1 MKQNQNKSNPLTDQS
16 IIRIT
21 FICFCSEE
29 TIFKVYYDNTVEY
42 VRMIHVKTVCKT
54 LLEKLT
60 TWIFFSPK
68 RFSRSVQNFILC
80 KSHLPRRVSLISRV
94 KQGKALN
101 WISKQQKHSTVRMY
115 AEKKSYSFCMIFTTL
130 SECEN
135 KIMLNMVQHHQKDQQ
150 MNQ

>member
-1 MKQNQNKSNPLTDQS
+1 VKQNQNKSNPLTDQS

-29 TIFKVYYDNTVEY
+29 TIFKVYYDNRTRTFRFIKNCLQESFREIDNVDF
-42 VRMIHVKTVCKT
+42 
-54 LLEKLT
+54 
-60 TWIFFSPK
+60 FFSK
-68 RFSRSVQNFILC
+68 AFFKECSKIHLC

-115 AEKKSYSFCMIFTTL
+115 AEKKSDSFCMIFTTL

-135 KIMLNMVQHHQKDQQ
+135 KIMLNMVQ
-150 MNQ
+150 